1 MGGAVA
7 DLLLVTADMDGTT
20 ALFAVEAG
28 DAEIRP
34 YTVVDGSVAA
44 EVRFHQAPAEH
55 LPFSRWKEA
64 IADARRIAAAE
75 MVGLASRMLDDTLDY
90 VHQRQQFGQPIGRF
104 QAIQHRRVDCYTML
118 ELMRSMLWRTAMG
131 TGEWAPGRL
140 YYACLPNRARRPLPI
155 FLSTT
160 TSLSLFSPP
169 L

>member
-1 MGGAVA
+1 LGGAVA

-131 TGEWAPGRL
+131 TGEWARGRL
-140 YYACLPNRARRPLPI
+140 YYACLPNRARRPLQI
-155 FLSTT
+155 F
-160 TSLSLFSPP
+160 
-169 L
+169 